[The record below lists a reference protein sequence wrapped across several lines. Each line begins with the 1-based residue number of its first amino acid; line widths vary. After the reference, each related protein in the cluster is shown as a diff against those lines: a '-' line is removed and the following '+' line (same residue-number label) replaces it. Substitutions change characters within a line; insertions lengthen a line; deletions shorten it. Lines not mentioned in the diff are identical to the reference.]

1 MTQPPPSLNRAVIE
15 LTRPAVSLTDF
26 ALAIECAVFTL
37 LLMRRPASDPLL
49 RGWFVA
55 FFASIAAASLLGGTM
70 HGFFEYSTSPVR
82 TILWTA
88 TLLSILLTSFAA
100 WSTAAILQ
108 LDARA
113 SLWARR
119 FAVAQLVVLSL
130 VVLFV
135 TREFLVAIVAY
146 LPATIFLLISL
157 SLAYRRRRSSA
168 LAWGVGGLVLV
179 FVGAAVQQLG
189 VTVHPVYLDH
199 NTLYHVIQG
208 IALWMIYRAAKWI
221 VAAQPIV
228 RRTHDI
234 QA

>member
-1 MTQPPPSLNRAVIE
+1 VIE

-37 LLMRRPASDPLL
+37 LLVRRPASDPLL
-49 RGWFVA
+49 RGWFVT
-55 FFASIAAASLLGGTM
+55 FFASIAAASLLGGIM

-88 TLLSILLTSFAA
+88 TLLSILVTSLAA

-108 LDARA
+108 LDERA

-135 TREFLVAIVAY
+135 TRVFLVAIVAY

-168 LAWGVGGLVLV
+168 LGWGVAGLVLV
-179 FVGAAVQQLG
+179 FLGAAVQQLG

-208 IALWMIYRAAKWI
+208 FALWMIYRAATWI
-221 VAAQPIV
+221 VTAQPIV

>member
-1 MTQPPPSLNRAVIE
+1 MTQPPSSLNRAVIE

-26 ALAIECAVFTL
+26 ALAIECTVFTL

-49 RGWFVA
+49 RGWFVT
-55 FFASIAAASLLGGTM
+55 FFGSIAAASLLGGTM

-157 SLAYRRRRSSA
+157 SLAYRRRRRPA
-168 LAWGVGGLVLV
+168 LAWGVAGLVLV

-228 RRTHDI
+228 RITHDI

>member
-1 MTQPPPSLNRAVIE
+1 LIE
-15 LTRPAVSLTDF
+15 LTNPAVSLTDF

-37 LLMRRPASDPLL
+37 LLVRRQASDPLL
-49 RGWFVA
+49 RGWFVT

-100 WSTAAILQ
+100 WSAAAILQ

-146 LPATIFLLISL
+146 LPATIFLLVSL
-157 SLAYRRRRSSA
+157 SLAYRRRRSPA
-168 LAWGVGGLVLV
+168 LAWGVAGLVLV

-208 IALWMIYRAAKWI
+208 IALWMIYRAAKWV

-228 RRTHDI
+228 RITHDI

>member
-1 MTQPPPSLNRAVIE
+1 MTEPPPSLNRAVIE

-49 RGWFVA
+49 RGWFVV
-55 FFASIAAASLLGGTM
+55 FFGSIAAASLLGGTM

-108 LDARA
+108 LDARPL
-113 SLWARR
+113 LWARR

-157 SLAYRRRRSSA
+157 SLAYRRRRNPA

>member
-1 MTQPPPSLNRAVIE
+1 MPE

-26 ALAIECAVFTL
+26 ALAVECAAFTVL
-37 LLMRRPASDPLL
+37 LLRHPASDPVL
-49 RGWFVA
+49 RRWFAA
-55 FFASIAAASLLGGTM
+55 FFVSVAAASLLGGTM

-82 TILWTA
+82 TILWTG
-88 TLLSILLTSFAA
+88 TMLSILLTSFAA
-100 WSTAAILQ
+100 WSIAAILQ
-108 LDARA
+108 LHGRA

-119 FAVAQLVVLSL
+119 FAVAQLLLLSF

-135 TREFLVAIVAY
+135 TSQFVVAIIAY
-146 LPATIFLLISL
+146 LPATVFLLVSL
-157 SLAYRRRRSSA
+157 TLAYRRRRASA
-168 LAWGVGGLVLV
+168 LAWGVAGLALV

-208 IALWMIYRAAKWI
+208 IALWMIYRAAKWTI
-221 VAAQPIV
+221 AAQPIV
-228 RRTHDI
+228 RRPHDI